1 MGERRFRFKPNILQ
15 LSQSEDIDE
24 ALQEWYFYSQE
35 RVPHKTRTCVCNSN
49 ITVVYTYLNSKTGH
63 ACLLGG
69 NCHKEMRAVAR
80 KNGKRNVDS
89 LLCMEFDPT
98 TYTEITDMAAYSSA
112 ILQKILT
119 DIRNKVLNTYV
130 ILELQEYKRFIL
142 TFAIDTSEVVQLIND
157 RIQQRSAEITQAE
170 LERQRQEQFRQ
181 QYLQRQREI
190 AAEQR
195 RIMQEAARVAAQQEI
210 ERKKQE
216 VARKIFEQQREKA
229 RREAELEQQRLI
241 TEKMRAERAAQD
253 LIREEERRIARIERD
268 KKEAAEREE
277 ARLKQIKIAA
287 EKKKKLD
294 ESFNEFCIC
303 KNAVFKMYHPDD
315 DGPRCK
321 TCKRFQQT

>member
-1 MGERRFRFKPNILQ
+1 MGDRHRFEPNILK
-15 LSQSEDIDE
+15 LSQADNISD
-24 ALQEWYFYSQE
+24 ALQEWYFFSQE
-35 RVPHKTRTCVCNSN
+35 RVPHKTSTCVCNSN
-49 ITVVYTYLNSKTGH
+49 ITIVHTYLNSKTGQ

-69 NCHKEMRAVAR
+69 NCHRKMKAAAR
-80 KNGKRNVDS
+80 RNGNADS
-89 LLCMEFDPT
+89 RTCMEFEPT
-98 TYTEITDMAAYSSA
+98 TYTEITDMVAYSSA
-112 ILQKILT
+112 ILEKILA
-119 DIRNKVLNTYV
+119 DIRNKVLNTYI

-142 TFAIDTSEVVQLIND
+142 TFAIDTSEVVQLING
-157 RIQQRSAEITQAE
+157 RIQQRSVEIERIRLDRERLEHERLQA
-170 LERQRQEQFRQ
+170 
-181 QYLQRQREI
+181 LQRQREI

-277 ARLKQIKIAA
+277 DRIKQIKIAA

>member
-1 MGERRFRFKPNILQ
+1 MGERRYRFKPNILQ
-15 LSQSEDIDE
+15 LSQSDNIDE

-35 RVPHKTRTCVCNSN
+35 RVPHKPRTCVCNSN
-49 ITVVYTYLNSKTGH
+49 ITVVHTYLNSKTGH

-98 TYTEITDMAAYSSA
+98 TYTEITDMAAYSLA
-112 ILQKILT
+112 ILQKILA

-157 RIQQRSAEITQAE
+157 RIQQRSTEIAQAE
-170 LERQRQEQFRQ
+170 LERQRQEQERQ
-181 QYLQRQREI
+181 QYIQRQREI

-195 RIMQEAARVAAQQEI
+195 RIMQEAALREAQLEI
-210 ERKKQE
+210 ERKRQE
-216 VARKIFEQQREKA
+216 AAQKLFEQQRENA
-229 RREAELEQQRLI
+229 RKEAERLERLKRDAERRAEQAALELIREAER
-241 TEKMRAERAAQD
+241 KA
-253 LIREEERRIARIERD
+253 ARIERE

-277 ARLKQIKIAA
+277 ARQKQLRIAA
-287 EKKKKLD
+287 EKKKQLD
-294 ESFNEFCIC
+294 ESFNEFCTC

>member
-1 MGERRFRFKPNILQ
+1 MSRYEFEPNILK
-15 LSQSEDIDE
+15 LSYSQVIEQ
-24 ALQEWYFYSQE
+24 AVKEWYFVREE
-35 RVPHKTRTCVCNSN
+35 RVPRKSERCVCNSC
-49 ITVVYTYLNSKTGH
+49 ITVVNLYLNRITGH
-63 ACLLGG
+63 ALYVGG
-69 NCHKEMRAVAR
+69 GCKR
-80 KNGKRNVDS
+80 KMKIATRENG
-89 LLCMEFDPT
+89 
-98 TYTEITDMAAYSSA
+98 TYTRDSDDMIINEPAIYEKITDMVMYSVA
-112 ILQKILT
+112 ILSKMLIMISDNVKKT
-119 DIRNKVLNTYV
+119 FDIEKL
-130 ILELQEYKRFIL
+130 LAYKSEIL
-142 TFAIDTSEVVQLIND
+142 TFPIDTSEVVQLINN
-157 RIQQRSAEITQAE
+157 RIQNCHNEIE
-170 LERQRQEQFRQ
+170 RERLERQRQAQLRE

-241 TEKMRAERAAQD
+241 TEKTRAEREAQN
-253 LIREEERRIARIERD
+253 LIREEERRIARIERE

-277 ARLKQIKIAA
+277 ARLKQLRIAA

-294 ESFNEFCIC
+294 ESFNEFCTC

>member
-1 MGERRFRFKPNILQ
+1 MGDRHRFEPNILK
-15 LSQSEDIDE
+15 LSQADNISD
-24 ALQEWYFYSQE
+24 ALQEWYFFSQE
-35 RVPHKTRTCVCNSN
+35 RVPHKTSTCVCNSN
-49 ITVVYTYLNSKTGH
+49 ITIVHTYLNSKTGQ

-69 NCHKEMRAVAR
+69 NCHRKMKAAAR
-80 KNGKRNVDS
+80 RNGNADS
-89 LLCMEFDPT
+89 RTCMEFEPT
-98 TYTEITDMAAYSSA
+98 TYTEITDMVAYSSA
-112 ILQKILT
+112 ILEKILA
-119 DIRNKVLNTYV
+119 DIRNKVLNTYI

-142 TFAIDTSEVVQLIND
+142 TFAIDTSEVVQLING
-157 RIQQRSAEITQAE
+157 RIQQRSVEIERIRLDRERLEHERLQA
-170 LERQRQEQFRQ
+170 
-181 QYLQRQREI
+181 LQRQREI

-277 ARLKQIKIAA
+277 ARLKQLKIAA

>member
-1 MGERRFRFKPNILQ
+1 MGERHRFEPNILK
-15 LSQSEDIDE
+15 LSQADNISD
-24 ALQEWYFYSQE
+24 ALQEWYFFSQE
-35 RVPHKTRTCVCNSN
+35 RVPHKTSTCVCNSN
-49 ITVVYTYLNSKTGH
+49 ITIVHTYLNSKTGQ

-69 NCHKEMRAVAR
+69 NCHRKMKAAAR
-80 KNGKRNVDS
+80 RNGNGDS
-89 LLCMEFDPT
+89 RTCMEFEPT
-98 TYTEITDMAAYSSA
+98 TYTEITDMVAYSSA
-112 ILQKILT
+112 ILEKILA
-119 DIRNKVLNTYV
+119 DIRNKVLNTYI

-142 TFAIDTSEVVQLIND
+142 TFAIDTSEVVQLING
-157 RIQQRSAEITQAE
+157 RIQQRSAEIERIRLDRERLEHERLQA
-170 LERQRQEQFRQ
+170 
-181 QYLQRQREI
+181 LQRQREI

-216 VARKIFEQQREKA
+216 VYRKIFEQQREKA

-253 LIREEERRIARIERD
+253 LIREEERRIARIERE
-268 KKEAAEREE
+268 KKEGAEREE
-277 ARLKQIKIAA
+277 ARQKQLRIAA
-287 EKKKKLD
+287 EKKKQLD

-303 KNAVFKMYHPDD
+303 KNTVFKMYHPDD

>member
-1 MGERRFRFKPNILQ
+1 MGERRYRFKPNILQ
-15 LSQSEDIDE
+15 LSQSDDIDE
-24 ALQEWYFYSQE
+24 ALSEWYFYSQE
-35 RVPHKTRTCVCNSN
+35 RVPHKTCTCVCNSN
-49 ITVVYTYLNSKTGH
+49 ITVVHTYLNSKTGH

-112 ILQKILT
+112 ILQKILA
-119 DIRNKVLNTYV
+119 DIRNKVLNTYI

-157 RIQQRSAEITQAE
+157 RIQQRSAEIAQAE
-170 LERQRQEQFRQ
+170 LELQRQEQLRQ
-181 QYLQRQREI
+181 QELQRKRQI
-190 AAEQR
+190 AAQEQ
-195 RIMQEAARVAAQQEI
+195 RIMQEAALKEAQLEI

-216 VARKIFEQQREKA
+216 AERKLFEQQRESARKEAETLERLKRDAERKA
-229 RREAELEQQRLI
+229 EQAAQELIREAER
-241 TEKMRAERAAQD
+241 KA
-253 LIREEERRIARIERD
+253 ARIERE

-277 ARLKQIKIAA
+277 ARLEKLRIAS

-294 ESFNEFCIC
+294 ESFNEFCTC
-303 KNAVFKMYHPDD
+303 TNAVFKMYHPQD

-321 TCKRFQQT
+321 TCRRFQPS